1 MTSTPVRGRPPASTL
16 ESAVLRIVA
25 DLVRQPVSGQSLL
38 DMPWAALG
46 LDSLDL
52 LELAVRCEDEVGR
65 SIPDAEL
72 LRWSAPRQVVA
83 YLESL

>member
-1 MTSTPVRGRPPASTL
+1 MTSAPATGLRSASRL
-16 ESAVLRIVA
+16 ETTVLRIVA
-25 DLVRQPVSGQSLL
+25 DLARRPVSGESLL

-52 LELAVRCEDEVGR
+52 LELAVRCEDEVGC
-65 SIPDAEL
+65 SLPDAEL
-72 LRWSAPRQVVA
+72 LRWSDPRQVVA